1 MANPNP
7 RGWRLGDVF
16 IDLGSVQFAF
26 YWSEQKVLK
35 LALKGAPPK
44 NEGSGSIQLEVE
56 PETAKSILD
65 ALEIYRSG
73 R

>member
-26 YWSEQKVLK
+26 CWSEQKVMK
-35 LALKGAPPK
+35 LALKGGSPK
-44 NEGSGSIQLEVE
+44 HEGAGTVALEVE

-65 ALEIYRSG
+65 ALEIYRSN